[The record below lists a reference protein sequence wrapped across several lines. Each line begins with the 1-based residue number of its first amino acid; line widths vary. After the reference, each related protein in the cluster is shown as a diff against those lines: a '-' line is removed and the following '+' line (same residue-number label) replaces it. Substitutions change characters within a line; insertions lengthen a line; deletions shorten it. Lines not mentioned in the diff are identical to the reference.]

1 MHYCLSNRRDTA
13 FWRDNC
19 DPKTIPLS
27 LQANLATWKTAVPS
41 IYDFHS
47 TTQCFSATNYKFV
60 LYGMGWGKETASK
73 SAPSAPTQAMLQ
85 ELAQR
90 RSRLRDFVL
99 RDTVAN
105 NSYFEALQK
114 L

>member
-1 MHYCLSNRRDTA
+1 M
-13 FWRDNC
+13 
-19 DPKTIPLS
+19 
-27 LQANLATWKTAVPS
+27 PS

-60 LYGMGWGKETASK
+60 LYGMGWGKEVAPASG
-73 SAPSAPTQAMLQ
+73 PGERVNAMLL

-99 RDTVAN
+99 RDTVGNTA
-105 NSYFEALQK
+105 YFEALQK